1 VSFICGLKVLFS
13 SNSMAN

>member
-1 VSFICGLKVLFS
+1 VSFICGLKVLFC